1 MQGDLICFHTCLKE
15 SEITVGSGQ
24 YNLTVGVALR
34 GHPSFDIAL
43 VLKTGGHGGPP
54 LQLGCTDLIEVR
66 Y

>member
-34 GHPSFDIAL
+34 GHPFSAL
-43 VLKTGGHGGPP
+43 MRCQTTGGHGGPP